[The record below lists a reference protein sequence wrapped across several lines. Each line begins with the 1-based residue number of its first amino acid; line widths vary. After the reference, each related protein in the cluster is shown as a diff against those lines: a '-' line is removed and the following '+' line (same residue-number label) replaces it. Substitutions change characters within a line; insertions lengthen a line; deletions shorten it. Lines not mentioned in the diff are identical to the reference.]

1 MQNNLGYPTHVHPS
15 ENFELIQHYLK
26 LLRLLKEQEL
36 ANYQPSAWEL
46 LSHKE
51 KLEIVNKRLI
61 LREEERITNLLYLN
75 LLNRKNKE
83 KKILFYLEAAKL
95 AKMSATSNSCATT
108 PSGQTEVASANNS
121 PINQSSQDFFPL
133 PQEASAHTQLEERVN
148 SLKLQMITRKET
160 APQVPAQEAM
170 DLDHPPST
178 SLANTQT
185 LPKLLD
191 IQVLNKEEK
200 IKLLVKEHI
209 LLWNQSVEAQT
220 KGATEELKVLLNSA
234 QETQKSLQK
243 LIPRKEVEE
252 YVKGWN
258 PWKVK
263 AEIFP
268 SPKGKGKKRSSSSQE
283 MRGHYNNPQKW
294 KQLTSLG
301 KTLMSAYNSM

>member
-1 MQNNLGYPTHVHPS
+1 MVIIDRPRQGSTRRELLLEVKQLKESSGSTTPSAQALPRAATSSEENVHPS

-26 LLRLLKEQEL
+26 LLRLRKEQEL

-61 LREEERITNLLYLN
+61 LI
-75 LLNRKNKE
+75 
-83 KKILFYLEAAKL
+83 
-95 AKMSATSNSCATT
+95 
-108 PSGQTEVASANNS
+108 
-121 PINQSSQDFFPL
+121 QDFCPH
-133 PQEASAHTQLEERVN
+133 PQEARAQAQLEERVN

-160 APQVPAQEAM
+160 APQV
-170 DLDHPPST
+170 
-178 SLANTQT
+178 
-185 LPKLLD
+185 
-191 IQVLNKEEK
+191 LNKEEEDQD
-200 IKLLVKEHI
+200 LGERAHI
-209 LLWNQSVEAQT
+209 ALEPIRGSPDQRSYRGTQGLIEQRPRDAEITSEID
-220 KGATEELKVLLNSA
+220 S
-234 QETQKSLQK
+234 QEGS
-243 LIPRKEVEE
+243 EE

>member
-1 MQNNLGYPTHVHPS
+1 
-15 ENFELIQHYLK
+15 
-26 LLRLLKEQEL
+26 
-36 ANYQPSAWEL
+36 
-46 LSHKE
+46 
-51 KLEIVNKRLI
+51 
-61 LREEERITNLLYLN
+61 
-75 LLNRKNKE
+75 
-83 KKILFYLEAAKL
+83 
-95 AKMSATSNSCATT
+95 
-108 PSGQTEVASANNS
+108 
-121 PINQSSQDFFPL
+121 
-133 PQEASAHTQLEERVN
+133 
-148 SLKLQMITRKET
+148 
-160 APQVPAQEAM
+160 M

-185 LPKLLD
+185 LPKSLD

>member
-1 MQNNLGYPTHVHPS
+1 
-15 ENFELIQHYLK
+15 
-26 LLRLLKEQEL
+26 
-36 ANYQPSAWEL
+36 
-46 LSHKE
+46 
-51 KLEIVNKRLI
+51 
-61 LREEERITNLLYLN
+61 
-75 LLNRKNKE
+75 
-83 KKILFYLEAAKL
+83 
-95 AKMSATSNSCATT
+95 
-108 PSGQTEVASANNS
+108 
-121 PINQSSQDFFPL
+121 
-133 PQEASAHTQLEERVN
+133 
-148 SLKLQMITRKET
+148 MITRKET

-170 DLDHPPST
+170 ELDHPPST

-220 KGATEELKVLLNSA
+220 KGATKELKVLLNSA

-243 LIPRKEVEE
+243 LISRKEVEE

-301 KTLMSAYNSM
+301 KTLMSAYNNM

>member
-1 MQNNLGYPTHVHPS
+1 
-15 ENFELIQHYLK
+15 
-26 LLRLLKEQEL
+26 
-36 ANYQPSAWEL
+36 
-46 LSHKE
+46 
-51 KLEIVNKRLI
+51 
-61 LREEERITNLLYLN
+61 
-75 LLNRKNKE
+75 
-83 KKILFYLEAAKL
+83 
-95 AKMSATSNSCATT
+95 
-108 PSGQTEVASANNS
+108 
-121 PINQSSQDFFPL
+121 
-133 PQEASAHTQLEERVN
+133 
-148 SLKLQMITRKET
+148 MITRKET

-185 LPKLLD
+185 LPKLPD

-209 LLWNQSVEAQT
+209 SLWNQSVEAQT
-220 KGATEELKVLLNSA
+220 KGATKELKVLLNSA

-243 LIPRKEVEE
+243 LIPKKEVEE

-301 KTLMSAYNSM
+301 KTLMSAYKSM

>member
-1 MQNNLGYPTHVHPS
+1 MSTRSNKPDLAGLLPAPTRSKRSSSVGGKSQHPEAADDHEERNS
-15 ENFELIQHYLK
+15 ALS
-26 LLRLLKEQEL
+26 
-36 ANYQPSAWEL
+36 PSAG
-46 LSHKE
+46 SHG
-51 KLEIVNKRLI
+51 
-61 LREEERITNLLYLN
+61 LRSPSLN
-75 LLNRKNKE
+75 LLGQYPDTPQ
-83 KKILFYLEAAKL
+83 IAGY
-95 AKMSATSNSCATT
+95 TT
-108 PSGQTEVASANNS
+108 
-121 PINQSSQDFFPL
+121 
-133 PQEASAHTQLEERVN
+133 
-148 SLKLQMITRKET
+148 
-160 APQVPAQEAM
+160 
-170 DLDHPPST
+170 
-178 SLANTQT
+178 
-185 LPKLLD
+185 
-191 IQVLNKEEK
+191 
-200 IKLLVKEHI
+200 
-209 LLWNQSVEAQT
+209 QT

>member
-1 MQNNLGYPTHVHPS
+1 
-15 ENFELIQHYLK
+15 
-26 LLRLLKEQEL
+26 
-36 ANYQPSAWEL
+36 
-46 LSHKE
+46 
-51 KLEIVNKRLI
+51 
-61 LREEERITNLLYLN
+61 
-75 LLNRKNKE
+75 
-83 KKILFYLEAAKL
+83 
-95 AKMSATSNSCATT
+95 
-108 PSGQTEVASANNS
+108 
-121 PINQSSQDFFPL
+121 
-133 PQEASAHTQLEERVN
+133 
-148 SLKLQMITRKET
+148 MITRKET

-185 LPKLLD
+185 RPKSPD

-268 SPKGKGKKRSSSSQE
+268 SPKGKGKKLSSSSQE